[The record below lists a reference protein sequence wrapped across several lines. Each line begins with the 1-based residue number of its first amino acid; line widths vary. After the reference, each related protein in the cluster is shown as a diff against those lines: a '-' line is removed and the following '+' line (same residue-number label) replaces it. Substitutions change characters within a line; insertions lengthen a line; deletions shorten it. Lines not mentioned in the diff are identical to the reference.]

1 MSFKRLKAAVAGGFL
16 LVSGVLYFTGVDNAL
31 AQRRPKPEKR
41 KNVLA
46 TVAGYKSWK
55 LVSKPSPESST
66 DTFKIFG
73 SSLGG

>member
-1 MSFKRLKAAVAGGFL
+1 MNFRHCKTAVLGGFL
-16 LVSGVLYFTGVDNAL
+16 IAAGINCLYPGGNAF
-31 AQRRPKPEKR
+31 AQRHPKPEKR

-46 TVAGYKSWK
+46 SVAGYKTWN